1 MEVTG
6 NIITAWRN
14 PALGGQRRGRER
26 GGKGAV
32 RRLGFDSGGA
42 PDDTQK

>member
-1 MEVTG
+1 MEVTE
-6 NIITAWRN
+6 NVIIAWRN
-14 PALGGQRRGRER
+14 PALGEQRHGREG

-32 RRLGFDSGGA
+32 RRLGFDREGA